1 MPLGHID
8 IRFLRNLSN
17 VSLDFDPS
25 LNLIYGDNAS
35 GKTSL
40 LEAIYLLATGRSF
53 RSHRAEHLIQHGQ
66 EAFSINALH
75 TSASGQSTITLRQ
88 GKGQKK
94 MSINGAE
101 DIKLAEIARMV
112 PVMFISPEGHHEFLH
127 DSQLRRSAMDW
138 LVFHVEPEFQML
150 WSRYRRLLKQRN
162 AALKARTNKASITA
176 WDPELIKVA
185 EAITSLR
192 KKPLQRLQA
201 IVTEYADRFGCP
213 DEVSLTFDAGWDVDY
228 GLEAALK
235 KNFEQDY
242 MRGHTSNGPHRA
254 DLQLFIGNE
263 HLQHAASH
271 GQQRLIVSVF
281 RFAQLALFKE
291 SVDHECILL
300 LDDLVSELDRH
311 FQKYL
316 LKLINGLEI
325 QTFVTATEREYLQ
338 QFDWPEY
345 TLFHVEQGNIKAQ
358 QGSPD
363 R

>member
-8 IRFLRNLSN
+8 IRFLRNLSD
-17 VSLDFDPS
+17 VSLDFAPS

-40 LEAIYLLATGRSF
+40 LEAMYLLAMGRSF
-53 RSHRAEHLIQHGQ
+53 RSHRVEHLIQHGQ
-66 EAFSINALH
+66 EAFSIKALN
-75 TSASGQSTITLRQ
+75 TSEKGQAEMMLRQ
-88 GKGQKK
+88 GKGQRK

-101 DIKLAEIARMV
+101 DVRLVDMTRML

-138 LVFHVEPEFQML
+138 LVFHVEPEFQAL

-162 AALKARTNKASITA
+162 TALKARASKASITA
-176 WDPELIKVA
+176 WDPELVKVA
-185 EAITSLR
+185 EAITGLR
-192 KKPLQRLQA
+192 RRPLQRLQA
-201 IVTEYADRFGCP
+201 IVAEYADRFDYP
-213 DEVSLTFDAGWDVDY
+213 DEVSLVFNAGWDVDL
-228 GLEAALK
+228 GLAMALK

-242 MRGHTSNGPHRA
+242 MRGHTSSGPHRA
-254 DLQLFIGNE
+254 DLQLFIGDE
-263 HLQHAASH
+263 RLQHVASH
-271 GQQRLIVSVF
+271 GQQRLIVSTF

-291 SVDHECILL
+291 CVDHECILL

-311 FQKYL
+311 FQRHL
-316 LKLINGLEI
+316 LELINGLEI

-345 TLFHVEQGNIKAQ
+345 TLFHVEQGKIEAL
-358 QGSPD
+358 
-363 R
+363 